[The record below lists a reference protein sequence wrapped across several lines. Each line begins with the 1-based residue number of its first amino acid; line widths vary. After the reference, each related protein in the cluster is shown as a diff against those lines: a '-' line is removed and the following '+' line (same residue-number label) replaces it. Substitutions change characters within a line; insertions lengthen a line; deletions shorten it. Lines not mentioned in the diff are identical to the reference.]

1 MEVKAI
7 GKFIRVSTRK
17 ARIPAQVIKGMNAV
31 EAVYVL
37 KYMPKG
43 AAHHIQK
50 VLESAI
56 ANAVHNF
63 GMKQADLIV
72 SEVMIDKGPSL
83 RRVEYKAKGSIAFY
97 NRPMSH
103 ITVIVKDANGTEKTT
118 VKSVKAKAVKET
130 KTTEKKT
137 AKKASPKAKK
147 QEVVEVEATSKAE

>member
-7 GKFIRVSTRK
+7 GKFVRVSTRK

-43 AAHHIQK
+43 AAAHVKK

-56 ANAVHNF
+56 ANAVHNM
-63 GMKQADLIV
+63 GLKESDLIV

-83 RRVEYKAKGSIAFY
+83 RRVEYKAKGSVAFY

-103 ITVIVKDANGTEKTT
+103 ITVVVKDLTSN
-118 VKSVKAKAVKET
+118 VKPT
-130 KTTEKKT
+130 Q
-137 AKKASPKAKK
+137 KAKK
-147 QEVVEVEATSKAE
+147 TETTKKTKPVEEKKAKKTTKAKKEVVEVEAVGKSE

>member
-31 EAVYVL
+31 EAVYTL

-43 AAHHIQK
+43 AAHHIKK

-56 ANAVHNF
+56 ANATHNF
-63 GMKQADLIV
+63 GMKGADLIV

-103 ITVIVKDANGTEKTT
+103 ITVIVKDANGAEKKPTKAGKTT
-118 VKSVKAKAVKET
+118 ELKAT
-130 KTTEKKT
+130 KTTTTKKT
-137 AKKASPKAKK
+137 VKKAPKAKK
-147 QEVVEVEATSKAE
+147 QEVVEVEATAKA

>member
-31 EAVYVL
+31 EAVYTL

-43 AAHHIQK
+43 AAHHVKK

-56 ANAVHNF
+56 ANAVHNY
-63 GMKQADLIV
+63 GMKQSELVV
-72 SEVMIDKGPSL
+72 SEAMIDKGPGL
-83 RRVEYKAKGSIAFY
+83 RRVEYKAKGSVAFY

-103 ITVIVKDANGTEKTT
+103 ITVIVKDANGAQKKPTKVEKV
-118 VKSVKAKAVKET
+118 VKPTET
-130 KTTEKKT
+130 KA
-137 AKKASPKAKK
+137 AKKASIKAKK
-147 QEVVEVEATSKAE
+147 QEVVEVEPTSKA

>member
-17 ARIPAQVIKGMNAV
+17 ARVPAQIIKGMNAV

-43 AAHHIQK
+43 AAHPVKK

-63 GMKQADLIV
+63 GLKQGDLIV

-83 RRVEYKAKGSIAFY
+83 RRVEYKGKGGIAFY

-103 ITVIVKDANGTEKTT
+103 ITVIVKDTFGSEKSNKAVKASKIKSKEATKAKT
-118 VKSVKAKAVKET
+118 VKSVT
-130 KTTEKKT
+130 K
-137 AKKASPKAKK
+137 KAKK
-147 QEVVEVEATSKAE
+147 QEVVEVGSTDKA

>member
-17 ARIPAQVIKGMNAV
+17 ARIPAQIIKGMNAV

-43 AAHHIQK
+43 AAHPVRK

-63 GMKQADLIV
+63 GMKQSDLIV
-72 SEVMIDKGPSL
+72 SEVMIDKGPQL
-83 RRVEYKAKGSIAFY
+83 RRVEYKGKGGVAFY

-103 ITVIVKDANGTEKTT
+103 ITVIVKDSLGTSS
-118 VKSVKAKAVKET
+118 KSAKSTKAKPAKASAET
-130 KTTEKKT
+130 KP
-137 AKKASPKAKK
+137 AKATKRAKK
-147 QEVVEVEATSKAE
+147 QEVVEVEATDKA

>member
-17 ARIPAQVIKGMNAV
+17 ARIPAQVVKGMKAV
-31 EAVYVL
+31 EAVYTL

-43 AAHHIQK
+43 AAHQVKK

-63 GMKQADLIV
+63 GLKESDLIV

-83 RRVEYKAKGSIAFY
+83 RRVEYKAKGSVAFY

-103 ITVIVKDANGTEKTT
+103 ITVIVKDSTGT
-118 VKSVKAKAVKET
+118 VKKDAKPVKAKAVKVAKSAEV
-130 KTTEKKT
+130 KPV
-137 AKKASPKAKK
+137 KKATKAKK
-147 QEVVEVEATSKAE
+147 LEVVEVEATSKAE

>member
-31 EAVYVL
+31 EAVYTL

-43 AAHHIQK
+43 AAHQVKK

-63 GMKQADLIV
+63 GMKEADLIV
-72 SEVMIDKGPSL
+72 SEVTIDKGPSL
-83 RRVEYKAKGSIAFY
+83 RRVEYKAKGSVAFY

-103 ITVIVKDANGTEKTT
+103 IKVVVKDANGAEKKVT
-118 VKSVKAKAVKET
+118 KSSVKAKAVKAT
-130 KTTEKKT
+130 KSTEAKPV
-137 AKKASPKAKK
+137 KKAAKAKK

>member
-7 GKFIRVSTRK
+7 GKFVRVSTRK
-17 ARIPAQVIKGMNAV
+17 ARIPAQIVKGMNAV

-43 AAHHIQK
+43 AAHHVKK

-63 GMKQADLIV
+63 GLKEADLIV
-72 SEVMIDKGPSL
+72 SEVMIDKGPAL
-83 RRVEYKAKGSIAFY
+83 KRVEYKAKGSIAFY

-103 ITVIVKDANGTEKTT
+103 ITVVVKD
-118 VKSVKAKAVKET
+118 T
-130 KTTEKKT
+130 KTTEKTKT
-137 AKKASPKAKK
+137 KKATAAKAVTTEKAAKPTKKTSTKAKK
-147 QEVVEVEATSKAE
+147 QEVVEVEATSKA

>member
-17 ARIPAQVIKGMNAV
+17 ARIPAQVIKGMKAV
-31 EAVYVL
+31 EASYTL

-43 AAHHIQK
+43 AAHHIRK

-56 ANAVHNF
+56 ANATHNF
-63 GMKQADLIV
+63 GMKQAELIV

-103 ITVIVKDANGTEKTT
+103 ITVIVKDANGAESKVVKT
-118 VKSVKAKAVKET
+118 VKAKAVKET
-130 KTTEKKT
+130 KTPEKKT
-137 AKKASPKAKK
+137 VKKAPKVKK
-147 QEVVEVEATSKAE
+147 QEVVEVEATSKA

>member
-17 ARIPAQVIKGMNAV
+17 ARIPAQIVKGMNAV
-31 EAVYVL
+31 EAVYTL

-43 AAHHIQK
+43 SAHQVKK

-63 GMKQADLIV
+63 GMKESDLIV
-72 SEVMIDKGPSL
+72 SEVMVDKGPSL
-83 RRVEYKAKGSIAFY
+83 RRVEYKAKGSVAFY

-103 ITVIVKDANGTEKTT
+103 ITVIVKDANGTEKKASKT
-118 VKSVKAKAVKET
+118 VKAKAVKATKSTET
-130 KTTEKKT
+130 KTV
-137 AKKASPKAKK
+137 KKAPRAKK